1 MDDSKIIDLFFER
14 SEQAIV
20 ELSGKYGPICRK
32 TAENILNNRL
42 DAEECVNEAY
52 LAVWNT
58 VPPQSPDPLL
68 TYLCRIVR
76 NIALKKYHENTAV
89 KRNSAYDVALDE
101 IAECVSSP
109 LSVED
114 EAEAKEIAETINAF
128 LASLS
133 RADRIMF
140 VRRYWHADSVSD
152 IAALFNK
159 GEHYVSVRLSR
170 IRKGLKQY
178 MQEKGISI

>member
-14 SEQAIV
+14 SEQAIF

-32 TAENILNNRL
+32 VAENILNNRL

-58 VPPQSPDPLL
+58 VPPQKPDPLL
-68 TYLCRIVR
+68 TYLCRVVR
-76 NIALKKYHENTAV
+76 NIALKKYHENTAA
-89 KRNSAYDVALDE
+89 KRNSVYDVALDE

-109 LSVED
+109 VSVEA
-114 EAEAKEIAETINAF
+114 EVEAKEISETINGF

-140 VRRYWHADSVSD
+140 VRRYWHADSIAD
-152 IAALFNK
+152 IASLFNK
-159 GEHYVSVRLSR
+159 SDHYVSVRLSR
-170 IRKGLKQY
+170 IRKGLRQY
-178 MQEKGISI
+178 MQNKGVSL